1 MKKQILTVRDVE
13 EGAWRKFRARTAEEG
28 LKTGEALSQAMKIW
42 VKERESRGTKPNPK
56 HLLKIKAVT
65 IGKKK
70 VRWSEEIDEVLY
82 GSSKE

>member
-1 MKKQILTVRDVE
+1 
-13 EGAWRKFRARTAEEG
+13 
-28 LKTGEALSQAMKIW
+28 MKIW
-42 VKERESRGTKPNPK
+42 EKERESRSTKPNPK